1 MIVAL
6 QLKTYKKRSFFMPVE
21 TKIKEQLKEIGMT
34 MVVLCEKTRV
44 KYFTMSCYLNGKL
57 NLPDEIRNRINIILN
72 SVKTEKMVNSIPG
85 ETKKKPRLEWQIQNR
100 MKKVG
105 LTLTVLAIEIDVGYS
120 KLCNYISGRAIL
132 PDDLRKKIDE
142 VLDRDEKFAEIM
154 RIENEKSEEIERR
167 RRENDDDDDDDR
179 YRDDVDS
186 QESAE
191 ENNGESAE
199 TEPETQFPEFDP
211 DEVF

>member
-6 QLKTYKKRSFFMPVE
+6 QLKTYKKRSFFMQVE

-105 LTLTVLAIEIDVGYS
+105 LTLTVLAIEVDVGYS
-120 KLCNYISGRAIL
+120 KLCNYISGRAVL
-132 PDDLRKKIDE
+132 PDDLRKKIDD
-142 VLDRDEKFAEIM
+142 VLDKDEKFAEIM
-154 RIENEKSEEIERR
+154 RVENEKSEELERR
-167 RRENDDDDDDDR
+167 REDEDDEDDEYDDR

-186 QESAE
+186 QET
-191 ENNGESAE
+191 E
-199 TEPETQFPEFDP
+199 TESETTLPEFDP
-211 DEVF
+211 DDVF

>member
-1 MIVAL
+1 
-6 QLKTYKKRSFFMPVE
+6 MPVE